1 MKNKM
6 KVILVTILLLAGIT
20 GGGYYFLTRGEAGP
34 SGDLQKRMMEDQT
47 DLGTSRAY
55 RYDLAESAI
64 LLSTSGEE
72 KNVLNFEN
80 QPIYRVQ
87 QSNADRE
94 RLDRLIKRTD
104 ADFDK
109 PIIALNPFGTN
120 PNSFYFYFTTSY
132 RCMIRYTITVE
143 DESIHDHIRYV
154 QNGKENNMTKT
165 HEFVVS
171 GLIPGKTNYII
182 LEQLDSTGARR
193 ETKAYKFDA
202 PKVSVKDRIEVEEGY
217 SKETSKSGM
226 FCVMPEK
233 QKQFYMYDNQGI
245 LRNVTATEGNHGGRF
260 YEAGDCVIY
269 SVSEGKYAKVS
280 ALGRVVGVAKV
291 SGCDEVIDFSYDGYD
306 EIYVLGK
313 KKGREHLYAVSFST
327 GKTRNV
333 FEFPKGIVMK
343 SLSEPKGG
351 SVFVAGGNLSGIACV
366 DGITS
371 KHPRISFVLGRKAEW
386 KKYVAKKKIQQDKE
400 VCCWDTK
407 QSRLSS
413 GENNTLYLMV
423 EKRGK
428 PMGVQIQVDLK
439 KKNCKVVMKQNFE
452 GKPSNH
458 VQVQGDHMILVDQE
472 KGMYAEYDSLGKV
485 TRKFRFG
492 VPVEEVVKVT
502 LAGMCFY
509 YMQ

>member
-154 QNGKENNMTKT
+154 QNGRENNMTKT

-182 LEQLDSTGARR
+182 
-193 ETKAYKFDA
+193 K
-202 PKVSVKDRIEVEEGY
+202 
-217 SKETSKSGM
+217 
-226 FCVMPEK
+226 
-233 QKQFYMYDNQGI
+233 I
-245 LRNVTATEGNHGGRF
+245 L
-260 YEAGDCVIY
+260 
-269 SVSEGKYAKVS
+269 
-280 ALGRVVGVAKV
+280 
-291 SGCDEVIDFSYDGYD
+291 
-306 EIYVLGK
+306 
-313 KKGREHLYAVSFST
+313 
-327 GKTRNV
+327 
-333 FEFPKGIVMK
+333 
-343 SLSEPKGG
+343 
-351 SVFVAGGNLSGIACV
+351 
-366 DGITS
+366 
-371 KHPRISFVLGRKAEW
+371 
-386 KKYVAKKKIQQDKE
+386 
-400 VCCWDTK
+400 
-407 QSRLSS
+407 
-413 GENNTLYLMV
+413 
-423 EKRGK
+423 
-428 PMGVQIQVDLK
+428 
-439 KKNCKVVMKQNFE
+439 
-452 GKPSNH
+452 
-458 VQVQGDHMILVDQE
+458 
-472 KGMYAEYDSLGKV
+472 
-485 TRKFRFG
+485 
-492 VPVEEVVKVT
+492 
-502 LAGMCFY
+502 
-509 YMQ
+509 